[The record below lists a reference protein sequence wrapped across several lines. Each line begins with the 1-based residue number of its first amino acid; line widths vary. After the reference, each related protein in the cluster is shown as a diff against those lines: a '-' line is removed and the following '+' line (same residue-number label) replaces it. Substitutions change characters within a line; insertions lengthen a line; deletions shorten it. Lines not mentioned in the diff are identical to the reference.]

1 MDLTIHNAILDTTLE
16 LVNIGI
22 NGDRIEVVQSDPLP
36 QGLKSIDA
44 KGAMI
49 SPAFIDPHF
58 HLENALIS
66 NHINKS
72 GTLKEAIDIAAR
84 IKNKIDVEDIVKRS
98 TSALR
103 EAIKNGTLWMRS
115 HTDID
120 QIARHQL
127 LDGNVAVK
135 NKFKDIVDIQIVAFP
150 QLGLTRNPEAVDLM
164 WGAMERGADVVG
176 GMPHGEK
183 DMNEAAK
190 HIEIA
195 FEIAKGYDADIDM
208 HVDETDDPYWHT
220 LELLA
225 EKTIEEN
232 YQGRVT
238 AGHCCAMAGWSR
250 ELTDRVIGKVK
261 AAKINIITNTPVNL
275 VVQGR
280 GDEIPFRRG
289 IAKVKALLEAGV
301 NVSCGQDDLLNMFY
315 PFGQM
320 DMLEV
325 VNFVV
330 HAAQLSSPEEVKA
343 AFDMPRYGAAKVMRI
358 KDYDIKVGNPA
369 NLVLIDAKDAL
380 DTIRHQAGRLFVIKN
395 GKVLVENQRSTIF
408 HPSVP
413 AQLILT

>member
-183 DMNEAAK
+183 DMDEAAK

-413 AQLILT
+413 AQPILT

>member
-22 NGDRIEVVQSDPLP
+22 NGNLIDAVQSAQLQP
-36 QGLKSIDA
+36 GLKSIDA
-44 KGAMI
+44 KGAMV

-66 NHINKS
+66 NYINNS
-72 GTLKEAIDIAAR
+72 GTLREAIDIAAR

-98 TSALR
+98 TTALR
-103 EAIKNGTLWMRS
+103 QAIKNGTLWMRS

-120 QIARHQL
+120 QISRHQL
-127 LDGNVAVK
+127 LDGNVAVRD
-135 NKFKDIVDIQIVAFP
+135 KFKDVIGIQIVAFP

-164 WGAMERGADVVG
+164 WGAMEKGADVVG

-183 DMNEAAK
+183 DMDDAAK

-195 FEIAKGYDADIDM
+195 FEIAKRYDADIDM
-208 HVDETDDPYWHT
+208 HVDETDNPYWHT

-225 EKTIEEN
+225 EKTIDEN

-238 AGHCCAMAGWSR
+238 AGHCCAMAGWSQ
-250 ELTDRVIGKVK
+250 ELTDRVIRKVK
-261 AAKINIITNTPVNL
+261 TANINIITNTPVNL
-275 VVQGR
+275 VIQGR
-280 GDEIPFRRG
+280 GDEIPYRRG

-315 PFGQM
+315 PFGKM

-325 VNFVV
+325 ANFVA
-330 HAAQLSSPEEVKA
+330 HTAQLSSPIEIGIV
-343 AFDMPRYGAAKVMRI
+343 FDMPRYRAAQILHLEGYKI
-358 KDYDIKVGNPA
+358 KKGNPA
-369 NLVLIDAKDAL
+369 NLVLIDASSPIDA
-380 DTIRHQAGRLFVIKN
+380 IRCQADRLLVVRQ
-395 GKVLVENQRSTIF
+395 GKILFESKRELTYSA
-408 HPSVP
+408 SVP
-413 AQLILT
+413 F